1 MTNGDSVTQTEGPV
15 TLTEGASVILNCNY
29 QTTYS
34 VPYLFWYVQYR
45 NKAPSLLLKS
55 STEHQTTE
63 HQGFQAKLIKSDSSF
78 HLEKASLLMSDSA
91 VYYCAL
97 RDTVREAA
105 GGAERKPTGAQV
117 GSPGRSVIFSLCT
130 VWSLEFPQENEPS
143 SGNSQ
148 KPKRLGIAPQVE

>member
-1 MTNGDSVTQTEGPV
+1 MLSATCSVLVIFLTFRVTNGDSVTQTEGPV

-34 VPYLFWYVQYR
+34 APYLFWYVQHR

-55 STEHQTTE
+55 STEHQTAE
-63 HQGFQAKLIKSDSSF
+63 HEGFQAKLVKSDSSF
-78 HLEKASLLMSDSA
+78 HLEKSSLQMSDSA

-105 GGAERKPTGAQV
+105 GGAERKPRGAQGLTGV
-117 GSPGRSVIFSLCT
+117 GPAGSGSCT
-130 VWSLEFPQENEPS
+130 ILRHARVDILLFFF
-143 SGNSQ
+143 
-148 KPKRLGIAPQVE
+148 